1 MDNKHPALIIA
12 CDFIKANLHLKIS
25 MLDLKHHTKYSERSL
40 QLIFKKHLN
49 KSPFEY
55 IEEQRLLKAHA
66 LAKSATGFDLAIY
79 GQEMD
84 NATAALSRMN
94 MLIHNA
100 AGAEIKNNNTLSTP
114 EFKNN
119 TGGSPSET

>member
-1 MDNKHPALIIA
+1 MDNKHPALQSA

-55 IEEQRLLKAHA
+55 IEEQRLLKAHELIKQYKQSKKTTDIA
-66 LAKSATGFDLAIY
+66 REAGFRHLGRFSVKFKKRFGIHPSVLARS
-79 GQEMD
+79 
-84 NATAALSRMN
+84 
-94 MLIHNA
+94 
-100 AGAEIKNNNTLSTP
+100 
-114 EFKNN
+114 
-119 TGGSPSET
+119 

>member
-40 QLIFKKHLN
+40 QLIFKKYLN

-55 IEEQRLLKAHA
+55 IEEQRLLKAHELIKQYKQSKKITDIA
-66 LAKSATGFDLAIY
+66 HEAGFRHLGRFSVKFKKRFGVSASDLAKKDS
-79 GQEMD
+79 
-84 NATAALSRMN
+84 N
-94 MLIHNA
+94 
-100 AGAEIKNNNTLSTP
+100 
-114 EFKNN
+114 
-119 TGGSPSET
+119 

>member
-1 MDNKHPALIIA
+1 MDNKHPALLIA

-55 IEEQRLLKAHA
+55 IEEQRLLKAHELIKQYKQSKKTTDIA
-66 LAKSATGFDLAIY
+66 REAGFRHLGRFSVKFKKRFGVSASDLAKKDS
-79 GQEMD
+79 
-84 NATAALSRMN
+84 N
-94 MLIHNA
+94 
-100 AGAEIKNNNTLSTP
+100 
-114 EFKNN
+114 
-119 TGGSPSET
+119 

>member
-40 QLIFKKHLN
+40 QLIFKKYLN

-55 IEEQRLLKAHA
+55 IEEQRLLKAHELIKQYKQSKKTTDIA
-66 LAKSATGFDLAIY
+66 REAGFRHLGRFSVKFKKRFGVSASDLAKKDS
-79 GQEMD
+79 
-84 NATAALSRMN
+84 N
-94 MLIHNA
+94 
-100 AGAEIKNNNTLSTP
+100 
-114 EFKNN
+114 
-119 TGGSPSET
+119 

>member
-1 MDNKHPALIIA
+1 MDNKHPALLIT

-55 IEEQRLLKAHA
+55 IEEQRLLKAHELIKQYKQSKKTTHIA
-66 LAKSATGFDLAIY
+66 SEVGFRHLGRFSVNFKKRFGIHPSVLARS
-79 GQEMD
+79 
-84 NATAALSRMN
+84 
-94 MLIHNA
+94 
-100 AGAEIKNNNTLSTP
+100 
-114 EFKNN
+114 
-119 TGGSPSET
+119 